1 MKLLKPL
8 LFLLL
13 AFMVQGCN
21 LMPLKP
27 GIWKDDK
34 IPADKRNDLHALN
47 DQLLKNI
54 KAGDQSAIEG
64 ILSGSF
70 LESNYKRPV
79 ELVSNHMKEGSYS
92 LCSEYYI
99 TNGVKNKEFVKPN
112 ADSAG
117 LNYSA
122 VAKEMY
128 IALLLP
134 KEPANKY
141 MITIVYGKFNYG
153 WKVDKLEVGKYS
165 ENGKNTAALYKEA
178 REQYAKGYL
187 VNAANA
193 MGMARECAQPSDE
206 LMPAFDKEMS
216 SFYSNLVGQLN
227 AHYTYPI
234 VIKGVPTQP
243 KIFRIENQSI
253 KEGTYPAVCYLTTIN
268 LKDTIALKKENEQ
281 IKKVIGSI
289 IPGIDKDKDYMLYS
303 IYDKKPNTS
312 SNAYSYDITV
322 KLK

>member
-1 MKLLKPL
+1 MKLLKPIF
-8 LFLLL
+8 FLLL
-13 AFMVQGCN
+13 VFVMQSCD
-21 LMPLKP
+21 LIPLKP
-27 GIWKDDK
+27 GVWKDEK
-34 IPADKRNDLHALN
+34 IDAGKRKDIHALN

-54 KAGDQSAIEG
+54 KAGDESAIEG
-64 ILSGSF
+64 MLSGSF

-79 ELVSNHMKEGSYS
+79 ELVSNHMKDGTYS
-92 LCSEYYI
+92 LYSEYYI
-99 TNGVKNKEFVKPN
+99 VNQLKHKEFIKPN

-117 LNYSA
+117 LDYSA

-141 MITIVYGKFNYG
+141 MITIVYGKFDYG

-165 ENGKNTAALYKEA
+165 ENGKNTTELYKEA

-187 VNAANA
+187 INAANA

-206 LMPAFDKEMS
+206 LKPEFDRDMGL
-216 SFYSNLVGQLN
+216 FYGNLISELN
-227 AHYTYPI
+227 KRYTYPI
-234 VIKGVPTQP
+234 VITGVPTQP
-243 KIFRIENQSI
+243 KIFRIENQSVNV
-253 KEGTYPAVCYLTTIN
+253 GTYPAICYLSKIDI
-268 LKDTIALKKENEQ
+268 KDTVALKKENEQ
-281 IKKVIGSI
+281 VKKVIGNI
-289 IPGIDKDKDYMLYS
+289 IPGIDKDKDYMLYN
-303 IYDKKPNTS
+303 IYNQKPNTA